1 MITTT
6 FFHLFSRISLT
17 SRKYFVLISLFCLLS
32 NFLVLSVRSKGLSD
46 RLIKM
51 AGKRVWERK
60 KRRDEYEFSDF
71 VCNILD
77 SLRGD
82 GKLTNTYEK
91 NTTIYLFSY
100 FYSFDLQPPWT
111 KTIFFLYTLLRHG
124 FCSKSEDL
132 ERNRVNNYYFVS
144 FFILDGCSLK

>member
-1 MITTT
+1 MVILIKSYEALESLFRKFLEIELGLRVCQACWRIMITMT
-6 FFHLFSRISLT
+6 FFHLFSQISLT

-91 NTTIYLFSY
+91 NTTIYL
-100 FYSFDLQPPWT
+100 W
-111 KTIFFLYTLLRHG
+111 
-124 FCSKSEDL
+124 
-132 ERNRVNNYYFVS
+132 V
-144 FFILDGCSLK
+144 